1 MKKLLITGGSGT
13 IGRKFIETYYDEYE
27 IYNYSRDESLQAELS
42 RTFPKVK
49 NIVGSIE
56 DKSMLFT
63 TFEKIKPDVVIHS
76 AAMKHLDMAENNPI
90 QACKVNVVGSLNII
104 EASIHS
110 DVKVTVA
117 ISTDKS
123 CDPENTYGYSK
134 SLMER
139 CFLDANTDRNRFACT
154 RFANVTHSSGS
165 VIPFWL
171 KLKSEGKS
179 LKLTDKDMNRLMFS
193 QLDSVKLVKKAID
206 ECEKEGGFVLSTIM
220 KKTNMYELAKFISDN
235 IEMVGKRD
243 GEKLDEKLI
252 SKKELPYTYVDGNYV
267 FIKKDMN
274 QDVDGRLD
282 KELSSRTGE
291 NMNNK
296 DLEELVYE

>member
-13 IGRKFIETYYDEYE
+13 IGRKFIETYQNDYE

-49 NIVGSIE
+49 SIVGSIE
-56 DKSMLFT
+56 DKGMLFT
-63 TFEKIKPDVVIHS
+63 TFDKIKPDVVIHS

-90 QACKVNVVGSLNII
+90 QACRVNVVGSLNII

-110 DVKVTVA
+110 DVKVTIG

-171 KLKSEGKS
+171 KLKKEGKS

-193 QLDSVKLVKKAID
+193 QLDSVKLVKKAIN
-206 ECEKEGGFVLSTIM
+206 ECEKEGGFILSTIM
-220 KKTNMYELAKFISDN
+220 KKTNMYELAKFISDD

-252 SKKELPYTYVDGNYV
+252 SEKELPFTYVDGNYV
-267 FIKKDMN
+267 FIRKDIN
-274 QDVDGRLD
+274 EDTDNRLD

-291 NMNNK
+291 NMNQK

>member
-1 MKKLLITGGSGT
+1 
-13 IGRKFIETYYDEYE
+13 
-27 IYNYSRDESLQAELS
+27 
-42 RTFPKVK
+42 
-49 NIVGSIE
+49 
-56 DKSMLFT
+56 
-63 TFEKIKPDVVIHS
+63 
-76 AAMKHLDMAENNPI
+76 
-90 QACKVNVVGSLNII
+90 
-104 EASIHS
+104 
-110 DVKVTVA
+110 
-117 ISTDKS
+117 
-123 CDPENTYGYSK
+123 
-134 SLMER
+134 MER

-206 ECEKEGGFVLSTIM
+206 ECENEGGFVLSTIM

-252 SKKELPYTYVDGNYV
+252 SEKELPFTYVDGNYV

-274 QDVDGRLD
+274 QDVNNRLN

-291 NMNNK
+291 NMNEK

>member
-13 IGRKFIETYYDEYE
+13 IGRKFIETYYDDYE
-27 IYNYSRDESLQAELS
+27 IYNYSRDESLQAELL

-63 TFEKIKPDVVIHS
+63 TFDKIKPDIVVHS

-110 DVKVTVA
+110 DVKVTIA

-206 ECEKEGGFVLSTIM
+206 ECEKEGGFILSTIM
-220 KKTNMYELAKFISDN
+220 KKTNMYELAKFISDD

-252 SKKELPYTYVDGNYV
+252 SEKELPYTYVDGNYV
-267 FIKKDMN
+267 FIKKDIN
-274 QDVDGRLD
+274 KDINNRLG

-291 NMNNK
+291 NMNQK

>member
-1 MKKLLITGGSGT
+1 MDKILVTGGSGLV
-13 IGRKFIETYYDEYE
+13 GRHLQDVLPEATYVSSSAYDLTDMKE
-27 IYNYSRDESLQAELS
+27 
-42 RTFPKVK
+42 VK
-49 NIVGSIE
+49 EMMI
-56 DKSMLFT
+56 D
-63 TFEKIKPDVVIHS
+63 FEPDVVIHS

>member
-13 IGRKFIETYYDEYE
+13 IGRKFIETYYDDYE
-27 IYNYSRDESLQAELS
+27 IYNYSRDESLQSELL

-63 TFEKIKPDVVIHS
+63 TFDKIKPDIVVHS

-110 DVKVTVA
+110 DVRVTIA

-179 LKLTDKDMNRLMFS
+179 LKLTDRDMNRLMFS

-206 ECEKEGGFVLSTIM
+206 ECEKKGGFVLSTIM
-220 KKTNMYELAKFISDN
+220 KKTNMYELAKFISDD

-252 SKKELPYTYVDGNYV
+252 SEKELPFTYIDGNYV
-267 FIKKDMN
+267 FIRKEIN
-274 QDVDGRLD
+274 ENISNRLE
-282 KELSSRTGE
+282 KELSSETGE
-291 NMNNK
+291 NMNQK
-296 DLEELVYE
+296 DLKELVYE

>member
-13 IGRKFIETYYDEYE
+13 IGRKFIETYYDDYE
-27 IYNYSRDESLQAELS
+27 IYNYSRDEGLQSDLLRA
-42 RTFPKVK
+42 FPKVK

-63 TFEKIKPDVVIHS
+63 TFDKIKPDVVIHS

-90 QACKVNVVGSLNII
+90 QACKVNIVGSLNII

-110 DVKVTVA
+110 DVKVTIA

-206 ECEKEGGFVLSTIM
+206 KCEKEGGFVLSTIM
-220 KKTNMYELAKFISDN
+220 KKTNMYELAKFISDD

-252 SKKELPYTYVDGNYV
+252 SEKELPFTYVDGNYV
-267 FIKKDMN
+267 FIKKDIN
-274 QDVDGRLD
+274 QDVNSRLD

>member
-13 IGRKFIETYYDEYE
+13 IGRKFIETYYDDYE
-27 IYNYSRDESLQAELS
+27 IYNYSRDESLQSELS
-42 RTFPKVK
+42 RAFPKVK
-49 NIVGSIE
+49 NIVGSVE

-63 TFEKIKPDVVIHS
+63 TFDKIKPDIVIHS

-206 ECEKEGGFVLSTIM
+206 ECEKRGGFVLSTIM
-220 KKTNMYELAKFISDN
+220 KKTNMYELAKFISDD

-252 SKKELPYTYVDGNYV
+252 SEKELPFTYVDGNYV
-267 FIKKDMN
+267 FIRKEINEDISN
-274 QDVDGRLD
+274 RLN

-291 NMNNK
+291 NMNEK

>member
-206 ECEKEGGFVLSTIM
+206 ECENEGGFVLSTIM

-252 SKKELPYTYVDGNYV
+252 SEKELPYTYVDGNYV

-274 QDVDGRLD
+274 QDVNNRLN

-291 NMNNK
+291 NMNEK

>member
-13 IGRKFIETYYDEYE
+13 IGRKFIETYYDDYE
-27 IYNYSRDESLQAELS
+27 IYNYSRDESLQAELL

-63 TFEKIKPDVVIHS
+63 TFDKIKPDIVVHS

-110 DVKVTVA
+110 DVKVTIA

-206 ECEKEGGFVLSTIM
+206 ECEKEGGFILSTIM
-220 KKTNMYELAKFISDN
+220 KKTNMYELAKFISDD

-252 SKKELPYTYVDGNYV
+252 SEKELPYTYVDGNYV
-267 FIKKDMN
+267 FIKKDIN
-274 QDVDGRLD
+274 QDVNNRLD

-291 NMNNK
+291 NMNQK

>member
-13 IGRKFIETYYDEYE
+13 IGRKFIETYYDDYE
-27 IYNYSRDESLQAELS
+27 IYNYSRDESLQAELL

-56 DKSMLFT
+56 DKRMLFT
-63 TFEKIKPDVVIHS
+63 TFDKIKPDIVVHS

-110 DVKVTVA
+110 DVKVTIA

-206 ECEKEGGFVLSTIM
+206 ECEKEGGFILSTLM
-220 KKTNMYELAKFISDN
+220 KKTNMYELAKFISDD

-252 SKKELPYTYVDGNYV
+252 SEKELPYTYVDGNYV
-267 FIKKDMN
+267 FIKKDIN
-274 QDVDGRLD
+274 QDVNNRLD

-291 NMNNK
+291 NMNQK